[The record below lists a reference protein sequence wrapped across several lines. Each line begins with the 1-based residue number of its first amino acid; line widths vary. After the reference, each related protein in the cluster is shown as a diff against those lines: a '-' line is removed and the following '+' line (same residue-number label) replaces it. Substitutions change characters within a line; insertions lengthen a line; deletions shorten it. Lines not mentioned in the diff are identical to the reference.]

1 MERIEDIKKN
11 AIQTNLN
18 KTFEFL
24 RRFNRSK
31 KGTIISQYPTING
44 IDISFKRTY
53 RKFLYE
59 TSEIL
64 SKGPPVKFQ
73 HLGYRMIKPFKIQ
86 SNDELYDVKYGACH
100 VSTNIGSGFNSKG
113 ELCELDWNFDE
124 SKGYY
129 RALLP
134 LSEFSHPPVNYIL
147 GSAFKVGRST
157 RYHGY
162 IPVSLGSH
170 KLAFYDYDYKKQRYL
185 VVDSL
190 TSMDYP
196 EFEKAVEAIIYSFG
210 FLSGSLTRDELTIF
224 SHSES
229 SFKKVSGFQFRQT
242 EDTIRSSLGIIN
254 PREHKEYDNLDK
266 AIYFSEEDFSK
277 LATVCFNE
285 LPFKRAIR
293 IITQS
298 RNLPQEI
305 ETASFF
311 VALETIKNLIITSNE
326 EKIRSFK
333 NQEDANKLILD
344 CKALVNKL
352 DDSKLNF
359 KQRVLNKMDQL
370 NDIGNNESFLI
381 SFDLMGLKLNKAEKQ
396 CIKKR
401 NRFLHGN
408 MPFENE
414 PESVKTKE
422 LSEIAL
428 RTHYLVSS
436 LILKYAGCSC
446 YLKNTL
452 KYLDLANGENK
463 VDEPLF
469 KKI

>member
-1 MERIEDIKKN
+1 MGKIEDIEKT

-24 RRFNRSK
+24 RRFNRTK
-31 KGTIISQYPTING
+31 RGTIISQFPTING
-44 IDISFKRTY
+44 IDISFKKTY

-64 SKGPPVKFQ
+64 LKGPPAKYQ
-73 HLGYRMIKPFKIQ
+73 HLGYGMIKPFKIQ
-86 SNDELYDVKYGACH
+86 ANKELFDVTYGACH

-113 ELCELDWNFDE
+113 ELCELDWNFDK
-124 SKGYY
+124 SNGYY

-134 LSEFSHPPVNYIL
+134 LSEYSRPPVNYIL
-147 GSAFKVGRST
+147 GNAFKVGRST
-157 RYHGY
+157 RYYGY
-162 IPVSLGSH
+162 IPMTLGNH
-170 KLAFYDYDYKKQRYL
+170 KLAFYDYNYKKQKYL
-185 VVDSL
+185 IVDSL
-190 TSMDYP
+190 ASTDYP
-196 EFEKAVEAIIYSFG
+196 QFEKAVEAVIYSFG
-210 FLSGSLTRDELTIF
+210 LLSGSLTRDELIIF
-224 SHSES
+224 HHSEP
-229 SFKKVSGFQFRQT
+229 SFKKVTGFQFRKI
-242 EDTIRSSLGIIN
+242 EDTIRSSLDIIN
-254 PREHKEYDNLDK
+254 PKEHKESEGLDK
-266 AIYFSEEDFSK
+266 TIHFSEEDFSK

-305 ETASFF
+305 GTASFF

-344 CKALVNKL
+344 CKALVNEL
-352 DDSKLNF
+352 DDSKFNF
-359 KQRVLNKMDQL
+359 KQRALNKMEQL
-370 NDIGNNESFLI
+370 NDIGNNESFLM
-381 SFDLMGLKLNKAEKQ
+381 SFELMGLKLNTAEKQ

-422 LSEIAL
+422 LSEVAL
-428 RTHYLVSS
+428 RTHYLVCT

-452 KYLDLANGENK
+452 KYFDLANGENK
-463 VDEPLF
+463 IREPLF

>member
-44 IDISFKRTY
+44 IDISFKKTY

-73 HLGYRMIKPFKIQ
+73 HLGYGMIKPFKIQ

-134 LSEFSHPPVNYIL
+134 LSEFSRPPVNYIL

-266 AIYFSEEDFSK
+266 AIHFSEEDFSK

-381 SFDLMGLKLNKAEKQ
+381 SFDLMGLKLNEAEKQ

-452 KYLDLANGENK
+452 KNFDLANGENK